1 MHFLFKFLQAQ
12 KSGEAGLLAAVEEKR
27 EDGLG
32 KSLSVILEE
41 DVEGAVDT
49 GSIPSRESMEQINA
63 RILELD
69 AQMTRIKNQHEQE
82 QREAQEEFELLEELE
97 AEEEEK
103 NTTPSSDKK
112 RSSSKK
118 NKKKKRPIEKQN
130 SK

>member
-1 MHFLFKFLQAQ
+1 M
-12 KSGEAGLLAAVEEKR
+12 
-27 EDGLG
+27 
-32 KSLSVILEE
+32 ILEE
-41 DVEGAVDT
+41 DIEGAVDT
-49 GSIPSRESMEQINA
+49 GSISSRESMGQINA

-69 AQMTRIKNQHEQE
+69 AQMTRIKTQHEQE

-103 NTTPSSDKK
+103 NTTPSSSDKK

-118 NKKKKRPIEKQN
+118 KKKKKRPIIEKQN